1 MRKLLLVLG
10 FGLVL
15 TSCEKE
21 ALDDWAAGYDEETNT
36 IEEEEGVNIIE
47 VNGATYY
54 VDSCLMSKRDDDT
67 YGNKCAHRSVKVFTR
82 NGSCFSFYIYQ
93 YNRNEENGSNYGGT
107 YSLNNATNMV
117 MAIHGDM
124 IPEWYEEVYYNTA
137 ITSESDNGRL
147 IARCLEPYLVKF
159 EGECM
164 IKGKD
169 SEPNIYIEFNVNI
182 TNITTKDHNLLYPD
196 YAGCSI

>member
-10 FGLVL
+10 LGLVL

-21 ALDDWAAGYDEETNT
+21 ALDDWADGYSGETNT
-36 IEEEEGVNIIE
+36 TEEEEEVSIIK
-47 VNGATYY
+47 VNGVIYY
-54 VDSCLMSKRDDDT
+54 VDSCLMDKRDDDT
-67 YGNKCAHRSVKVFTR
+67 FGNKCAFRSVKVFTKD
-82 NGSCFSFYIYQ
+82 GSYFNFYIYR
-93 YNRNEENGSNYGGT
+93 YNRNEENGSNFGGT
-107 YSLNNATNMV
+107 YALNNTTNMV

-124 IPEWYEEVYYNTA
+124 IPEWYEEIYYNMA
-137 ITSESDNGRL
+137 RTSESDNCRL